1 MKPVYFFVLCL
12 LFYAP
17 AMAQKISNDRSV
29 QARYEELMRKSKQR
43 DRIAKIT
50 GATGLTLI
58 VTSLI
63 MGAREVTHPTGSVS
77 VNTVGKIFSITGSTL
92 VLGSFPFFF
101 SSRSLKRKAQFLVGK
116 SYLNSPFRD
125 DAMYSF
131 GLSIPLNAK

>member
-1 MKPVYFFVLCL
+1 MKPVYFFVLCI
-12 LFYAP
+12 LFCAP
-17 AMAQKISNDRSV
+17 AMAQKISNDQSV
-29 QARYEELMRKSKQR
+29 QARYDDLMRKSKQR
-43 DRIAKIT
+43 DRIAKVT

-58 VTSLI
+58 VTSLV

-116 SYLNSPFRD
+116 SYLNSPFHD
-125 DAMYSF
+125 DALYSF
-131 GLSIPLNAK
+131 GVAVPLGVK